1 MMLVYSSTVIVAYA
15 ALGHSVPGF
24 LPDALSHG
32 PARQVVGVMLTFH
45 IIVAY
50 VITAQPLHRFLHATF
65 FPRTLDAAGCEA
77 KLHWAL
83 ISLGYL
89 LVCFILGNSIPFFA
103 DMQARTPN
111 RQWCLHTRPSCP
123 RNCAR
128 PSIGEHACPMPAG
141 APVTHI
147 THATYVGTR
156 GARGT

>member
-65 FPRTLDAAGCEA
+65 FPRTLDAAG
-77 KLHWAL
+77 KDDV
-83 ISLGYL
+83 
-89 LVCFILGNSIPFFA
+89 LVGRIRM
-103 DMQARTPN
+103 D
-111 RQWCLHTRPSCP
+111 PSVE
-123 RNCAR
+123 
-128 PSIGEHACPMPAG
+128 GG
-141 APVTHI
+141 
-147 THATYVGTR
+147 R
-156 GARGT
+156 GAALFVCGDQIRKGAALNAVQIAERFLPSAAAVGSNPAARCG